1 MTSSPIRSSSPAAN
15 GGAVTPALAAGIC
28 IFLGVVCCVAGVY
41 LLLGLGYALLA
52 TAGFYFIVAWMF
64 VRGINRGG

>member
-1 MTSSPIRSSSPAAN
+1 
-15 GGAVTPALAAGIC
+15 LAAGIC